1 MGFQQ
6 ERTIFLQSSSP
17 RPILD
22 LESLQRSLRRL
33 APIIAES
40 LQANGYWTSSE
51 PVLEPAAI
59 TAMRQHSIALRESG
73 RFAQSWSERV
83 DANGVKTRFDKEGVF
98 ACEPDGHD
106 YQPAPDILLY
116 LATVIS
122 NLPPLLNEHVT
133 DRPLQLSNQSF
144 NAKLA
149 VTSPGGSTYPL
160 HVDNTLGVTGAP
172 TDDTRKLT
180 CILYL
185 NPDYRPGDGGELR
198 LLLLNNTC
206 VDIAPSTGLVIFWS
220 DGIPHEVLACNPHAS
235 PKDRHFDRYA
245 LTVWLPDSDPRNIQ
259 TEGSKFERLRK
270 DVFAEG
276 ITWCPK
282 N

>member
-1 MGFQQ
+1 MRLFRGTPWRRIHGRIPRTNSVGFQQ

-59 TAMRQHSIALRESG
+59 TAMRQHSIALRKSG
-73 RFAQSWSERV
+73 RFEQSWSERV

-122 NLPPLLNEHVT
+122 NLPLLLNEHVT

-149 VTSPGGSTYPL
+149 VTSPGGSTYPSTSTI
-160 HVDNTLGVTGAP
+160 HSVSPVHPRMIHGNSRVF
-172 TDDTRKLT
+172 
-180 CILYL
+180 CI
-185 NPDYRPGDGGELR
+185 
-198 LLLLNNTC
+198 
-206 VDIAPSTGLVIFWS
+206 
-220 DGIPHEVLACNPHAS
+220 
-235 PKDRHFDRYA
+235 
-245 LTVWLPDSDPRNIQ
+245 
-259 TEGSKFERLRK
+259 
-270 DVFAEG
+270 
-276 ITWCPK
+276 
-282 N
+282 